1 MLTKEKI
8 KEIVE
13 NKIKQDEY
21 LEKSGEHKGM
31 SISAN
36 FEMLEIDDPVQTDK
50 GYLVNYKYITYIL
63 NEFSIFPG
71 SSPLEYLNEMSITI
85 NEEGKII
92 EESEKISTCIGGG
105 NIFNMEL
112 F

>member
-1 MLTKEKI
+1 MMTKEQI

-21 LEKSGEHKGM
+21 LEKPGEHKG
-31 SISAN
+31 ISLSTN
-36 FEMLEIDDPVQTDK
+36 FDMLEIDDPVSTDK
-50 GYLVNYKYITYIL
+50 GYVVNYKYITYIL

-71 SSPLEYLNEMSITI
+71 NSPLEYLNEMTITI
-85 NEEGKII
+85 NEEGKIM

-105 NIFNMEL
+105 NLFNMEL